1 MILFFF
7 PFNISNASIS
17 KSGDI
22 TTSQNKE
29 LIDSAESE
37 SILEFE
43 IKIPPN
49 AETGSAANA
58 LSYASLTLFLTE
70 IPQAL
75 LCFKIAN
82 VGLSSLNSD
91 IKSIAAST
99 SNKLL

>member
-29 LIDSAESE
+29 LIVSAVLPL
-37 SILEFE
+37 ILEFE

-58 LSYASLTLFLTE
+58 LSYASLILSLIA

-75 LCFKIAN
+75 LCF
-82 VGLSSLNSD
+82 
-91 IKSIAAST
+91 
-99 SNKLL
+99 